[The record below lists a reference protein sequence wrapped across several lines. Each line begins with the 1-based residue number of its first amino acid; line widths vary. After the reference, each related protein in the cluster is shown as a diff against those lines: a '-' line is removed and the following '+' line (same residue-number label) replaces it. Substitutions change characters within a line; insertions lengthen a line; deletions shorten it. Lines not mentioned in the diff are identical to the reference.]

1 MPYYPYGAPQSYPY
15 GASAQPLDH
24 LGALRA
30 QQAAQQGGIN
40 WVQGVEAAKGYFVLP
55 GNSVLLLDSEAQC
68 FYIKSVDASGVPAPL
83 RVFDYTERTATP
95 APSPQPAPEI
105 TAMQEE
111 LKALT
116 ERIKTLELARAPR
129 KSKAVII
136 EDDTDA

>member
-1 MPYYPYGAPQSYPY
+1 MPYYPQNYPY
-15 GASAQPLDH
+15 GGTPQPLDH

-30 QQAAQQGGIN
+30 QQTAQQGGIN

-83 RVFDYTERTATP
+83 RIFDYTERAASP
-95 APSPQPAPEI
+95 APAPQPAPEI

-116 ERIKTLELARAPR
+116 ERIKTLESVRTPR

>member
-1 MPYYPYGAPQSYPY
+1 MPYYPYGTPQNYPY
-15 GASAQPLDH
+15 GGTPQPLDH

-30 QQAAQQGGIN
+30 QQTAQQGGIN

-83 RVFDYTERTATP
+83 RIFDYTERTASP
-95 APSPQPAPEI
+95 APAPQPAPEI

-116 ERIKTLELARAPR
+116 ERIKTLESVRPPR
-129 KSKAVII
+129 KGKAVII